1 MRVGDV
7 MSRELVT
14 VEPATPVGEAV
25 ALMSQR
31 KVGSVLISLDGRL
44 DGIFTERD
52 VVRAV
57 SHSADAT
64 GDAVEAWMSPR
75 PTSVEADLS
84 IGQALDLM
92 LQSGFRHLPV
102 TEAGRLAGMVSMR
115 DLSRALAKKP
125 QPA

>member
-7 MSRELVT
+7 MSRDLVT
-14 VEPATPVGEAV
+14 VEPATPIGEAV

-31 KVGSVLISLDGRL
+31 RVGSVLVSQDGRL

-64 GDAVEAWMSPR
+64 ADAVEAWMSRR

-84 IGQALDLM
+84 VGQALDVM
-92 LQSGFRHLPV
+92 LQGGFRHLPV
-102 TEAGRLAGMVSMR
+102 TEAGRLAGMASMR

>member
-31 KVGSVLISLDGRL
+31 KVGSVLISQSGGL

-64 GDAVEAWMSPR
+64 GDSVEAWMSR
-75 PTSVEADLS
+75 GPTSVEADLS
-84 IGQALDLM
+84 VGQALDVM
-92 LQSGFRHLPV
+92 LQNGFRHLPV
-102 TEAGRLAGMVSMR
+102 TESGRLVGMVSMR